1 MERSP
6 GEVRPAGE
14 HFSECESQLVGPE
27 QQADTGEPFRRG
39 MQWHSLPGV
48 PLHRNTAKDM
58 ADKEEEVKE
67 GEEEVC
73 LVVRAALDVI
83 TT

>member
-1 MERSP
+1 M
-6 GEVRPAGE
+6 
-14 HFSECESQLVGPE
+14 
-27 QQADTGEPFRRG
+27 
-39 MQWHSLPGV
+39 
-48 PLHRNTAKDM
+48 HRNTAKDM